1 MFWDAILVYYNLAGN
16 PWEDV
21 ADAPSAGPAVRDS
34 YLCQRLATSAYRY
47 ESRIEE
53 QMMEIY
59 QEAFIL
65 GQEFEVK
72 IVEMHHKIKSGN
84 TTERFRPLLNKLENI
99 IEKLDS
105 KEYDWI
111 DVSMRSSAPSF
122 KVSRWPIFV
131 YIFSAMICLV
141 CSSIF
146 HLFKAHSLKMN
157 KIVSRLDY
165 AGITILLAGSFYP
178 HIYYAFFCIPGKI
191 YAEFMTLYLSG
202 ITGASMFTFCI
213 SVIPRFQA
221 GR

>member
-1 MFWDAILVYYNLAGN
+1 
-16 PWEDV
+16 
-21 ADAPSAGPAVRDS
+21 
-34 YLCQRLATSAYRY
+34 
-47 ESRIEE
+47 
-53 QMMEIY
+53 MEIY

-72 IVEMHHKIKSGN
+72 IVEMHHKIKSGS
-84 TTERFRPLLNKLENI
+84 TTERFRPLLNTLENI

-146 HLFKAHSLKMN
+146 HLSKCTH
-157 KIVSRLDY
+157 
-165 AGITILLAGSFYP
+165 
-178 HIYYAFFCIPGKI
+178 
-191 YAEFMTLYLSG
+191 
-202 ITGASMFTFCI
+202 
-213 SVIPRFQA
+213 
-221 GR
+221 